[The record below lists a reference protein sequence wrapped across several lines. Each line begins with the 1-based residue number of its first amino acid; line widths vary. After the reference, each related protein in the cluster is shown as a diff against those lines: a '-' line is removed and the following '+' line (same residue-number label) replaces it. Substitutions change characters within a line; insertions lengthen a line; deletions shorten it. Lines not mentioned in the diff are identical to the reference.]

1 MKEIKIAAA
10 NFTKAYK
17 KLSEGIEMAENE
29 LNRDGVIQRF
39 EFTFELFWK
48 TIRLILMYEGFECRS
63 PRSCIKEAFKHG
75 YIIDDEIYLDMLED
89 RNRSSH
95 IYDEQTSLEI
105 FERIEKQY
113 SKALAVADQRFKDY
127 INNDER

>member
-1 MKEIKIAAA
+1 MKEIEISVSNYERAL
-10 NFTKAYK
+10 K
-17 KLSEGIEMAENE
+17 KLSEGIAMADND

-48 TIRLILMYEGFECRS
+48 TIRLILIHEGFECRI

-75 YIIDDEIYLDMLED
+75 YIVDDEIFLDILED

-95 IYDEQTSLEI
+95 VYDEQTSIEI
-105 FERIEKQY
+105 FERIEQQY
-113 SKALAVADQRFKDY
+113 LNALTAAEQRFNEYVKS
-127 INNDER
+127 E

>member
-1 MKEIKIAAA
+1 MKEIKISVSNYERA
-10 NFTKAYK
+10 FK
-17 KLSEGIEMAENE
+17 KLSEGIAIADND

-48 TIRLILMYEGFECRS
+48 TTRLILIHEGFECRS

-75 YIIDDEIYLDMLED
+75 YIVDDEIFLDMLDD

-95 IYDEQTSLEI
+95 IYSEETSIEI
-105 FERIEKQY
+105 FERIEQQY
-113 SKALAVADQRFKDY
+113 SKALAAAKHRFNEY
-127 INNDER
+127 VINAK